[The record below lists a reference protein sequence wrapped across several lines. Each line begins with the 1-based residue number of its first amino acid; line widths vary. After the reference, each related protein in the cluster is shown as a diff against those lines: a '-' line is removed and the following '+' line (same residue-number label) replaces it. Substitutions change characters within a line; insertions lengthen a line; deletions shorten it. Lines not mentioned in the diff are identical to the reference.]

1 MKPAPRKRPGAVAK
15 AAAKAAAD
23 AVDDAAAARR
33 SLVLRLKRVEGQ
45 VRGVQAMIERG
56 ADCEAVAQQL
66 AAARKALDRT
76 FYELMAC
83 AIEHPHLS
91 PVPGEPAAQRAQ
103 RITRMLAR
111 LA

>member
-15 AAAKAAAD
+15 AAAKAAA
-23 AVDDAAAARR
+23 VRR

-83 AIEHPHLS
+83 AIEHPYLS
-91 PVPGEPAAQRAQ
+91 PVPGEAPAQRAQ
-103 RITRMLAR
+103 RITRVLAR